1 MTILCGSL
9 GKTSSLTYL
18 HDFFMN
24 KLTMIR
30 IQLTAIIL
38 CLFSLCAQAQDYD
51 YNLLYTQVDQMTNKV
66 VIGFEVLTNEGGLEV
81 NSSNI
86 TLNERVNGKIKGLT
100 IDRIEEPENLDNT
113 SVTIVFLIDISG
125 SMRGERMEKAKQ
137 AVILAIS
144 SASLP
149 QNSKVYISTFDNDIS
164 DNIEI
169 TSETVESIVSPIDQ
183 RGKDTDLY
191 RSTIVKINE
200 IKDLP
205 GKKILIA
212 LSDGVNDIKKNPYY
226 KTNPPLTREDVYA
239 AAASADSSFFVF
251 PVGLGSKAEVSFLQ
265 QLVESS
271 PNPTDSVILAN
282 DPDFLKDIFLGLV
295 SDFTGT
301 YRLFTIPE
309 SRIYLGEPRR
319 LTATWGGVTKFFE
332 YKAGAVNN
340 EIDLRYKS
348 RKARMRH
355 WISLFAGGLTAILLT
370 LVGLALFRPFLDRRR
385 FKKKHV
391 KNYQPEPN
399 RMRYDPITQDAI
411 QEGDEVVM
419 KCQQITLFTT
429 WQTLG
434 HCPSYPSCTEFV
446 NPCDGAGAGEGEK
459 KFFQQKG
466 IDKIF
471 NWLWFGAAGGFL
483 AWVLYAATKFF
494 DLKWFEKLFH
504 SVFASEAVAQKF
516 GTSKAGRDLLN
527 NVDTIH
533 YDALQGLF
541 LGTCICFALSLAS
554 ELGDSRKRSALR
566 IVLRAILAALIF
578 LPIFV
583 GGFLLQYFVIELP
596 YPSGLITWA
605 VFGLALGIFLSI
617 RSNIEFKK
625 AILGGLVGALL
636 AYHVYYGISLLL
648 TDFALAKLISFIL
661 MGAIFGAVIVTIIT
675 GLEDFDLVVQTPSQ
689 FRGSV
694 KPISKWLKKGMEVY
708 IGSMSKCYV
717 FVKWTDEY
725 VEGRH
730 ARMTYSEGRV
740 WIEPLAETLLNGVIL
755 PENEQVM
762 LNNDDIIQ
770 LGRYSVSRFKYREK
784 RVKK

>member
-1 MTILCGSL
+1 MDLIMRYR
-9 GKTSSLTYL
+9 K
-18 HDFFMN
+18 
-24 KLTMIR
+24 
-30 IQLTAIIL
+30 QLLLLVSMYMACFAL
-38 CLFSLCAQAQDYD
+38 SAQEEYD
-51 YNLLYTQVDQMTNKV
+51 YNLLYTEVDEMSNKV
-66 VIGFEVLTNEGGLEV
+66 VIGFEVVENEGGLAV
-81 NSSNI
+81 SSTNI
-86 TLNERVNGKIKGLT
+86 TLRERVNGKIKNLK
-100 IDRIEEPENLDNT
+100 IDRIEEPENLDNQA
-113 SVTIVFLIDISG
+113 VTILFLIDISG
-125 SMRGERMEKAKQ
+125 SMKGERMDKAKQ

-169 TSETVESIVSPIDQ
+169 NANNVEEIVTPIDQ

-191 RSTIVKINE
+191 RSTIVKIE
-200 IKDLP
+200 ELKSLP

-212 LSDGVNDIKKNPYY
+212 LSDGVNDIKRNPHYR
-226 KTNPPLTREDVYA
+226 TNTPPTREDVYA
-239 AAASADSSFFVF
+239 AAAQTDSNFFVF
-251 PVGLGSKAEVSFLQ
+251 PVGLGNKAEVAFLEE
-265 QLVESS
+265 LVKQS

-282 DPDFLKDIFLGLV
+282 NPDFLKDIFLSLV

-301 YRLFTIPE
+301 YRLYTIPE
-309 SRIYLGEPRR
+309 ARIYLGEPRQIR
-319 LTATWGGVTKFFE
+319 STWGGVTKRFD

-348 RKARMRH
+348 RSARLRH
-355 WISLFAGGLTAILLT
+355 WITLFSGGLTAIILT
-370 LVGLALFRPFLDRRR
+370 LLGLALFRPYLDRRK
-385 FKKKHV
+385 FKKQHV
-391 KNYQPEPN
+391 KAYVPEPN
-399 RMRYDPITQDAI
+399 RLRYDPITQDAI

-419 KCQQITLFTT
+419 KCQQITLFST

-471 NWLWFGAAGGFL
+471 NWLWFGACGGFL
-483 AWVLYAATKFF
+483 AWVLYALTKFF
-494 DLKWFEKLFH
+494 DLKWFSGLFH
-504 SVFASEAVAQKF
+504 SVFKSEAFAQKLS
-516 GTSKAGRDLLN
+516 TSRAGKDLLN
-527 NVDTIH
+527 NVDTVH

-541 LGTCICFALSLAS
+541 LGTCICLALSLAI

-566 IVLRAILAALIF
+566 IIMRVILAALIF
-578 LPIFV
+578 LPIFAA
-583 GGFLLQYFVIELP
+583 GFLLQYFVIEIP
-596 YPSGLITWA
+596 YPSGLITWT
-605 VFGLALGIFLSI
+605 VFGLALGLFLSI
-617 RSNIEFKK
+617 RSNIELKK
-625 AILGGLVGALL
+625 ALLGGLVGALL
-636 AYHVYYGISLLL
+636 AYHVYFGISALL

-661 MGAIFGAVIVTIIT
+661 MGAIFGAVIVTIVT

-717 FVKWTDEY
+717 FVKWTDEH

-730 ARMTYSEGRV
+730 ARLTYSEGQV
-740 WIEPLAETLLNGVIL
+740 YIEPLAETLLNGVIL
-755 PENEQVM
+755 PDNEKAP
-762 LNNDDIIQ
+762 LNNEDIIQ

-784 RVKK
+784 RSRSAK